1 MITETRKHG
10 MELVAEQQTDRVLNA
25 AVAVH
30 RELGPGF
37 LESIYEEALRHELTK
52 RGHRVERQKNI
63 PVRYDGVTVGEHR
76 LDLLVDSEIVVEL
89 KACKGIE
96 DIHLATARSYL
107 KATGCRV
114 ALVLNFAEP
123 KLGIRRVVL

>member
-1 MITETRKHG
+1 

-30 RELGPGF
+30 RALGPGF